1 MDIRGVVR
9 VRTVSTPS
17 TTALGPRGQA
27 GQRHRGPNIVLSHSL
42 SHYPPK
48 TARGRPRQPPRL
60 APASRGSSAPFPV
73 ARAMSVIQGRFA
85 RCVESQ
91 RPLGSESGQRQRQWP
106 TRACPPDVSGSLC
119 RQVAVPTG
127 NSAVS
132 GCLLTVGGR
141 GGLTSCC
148 RTANAFRCRPLFG
161 DSAPCLTVQNARS
174 TFLKE
179 ACLCSAGTEQARPAC
194 DPTRQAAE
202 LPGDLGSPGSRPRRG
217 RNTAQIL
224 PPISKSTAR
233 HRLRNRPI
241 PFLRLPGGFSGC
253 WCLQSCPVPRRL
265 TRGTPPVNSEASS
278 PWRGARGMR
287 SP

>member
-17 TTALGPRGQA
+17 TAALGPRGQA

-60 APASRGSSAPFPV
+60 APASRGSPAPFPV
-73 ARAMSVIQGRFA
+73 ARAMSVIQGCFA

-127 NSAVS
+127 DGAVS

-148 RTANAFRCRPLFG
+148 RTASAFQAVRCRPLFG

-179 ACLCSAGTEQARPAC
+179 ACL
-194 DPTRQAAE
+194 
-202 LPGDLGSPGSRPRRG
+202 
-217 RNTAQIL
+217 
-224 PPISKSTAR
+224 
-233 HRLRNRPI
+233 
-241 PFLRLPGGFSGC
+241 
-253 WCLQSCPVPRRL
+253 
-265 TRGTPPVNSEASS
+265 
-278 PWRGARGMR
+278 
-287 SP
+287 